1 MAQTVLID
9 IPGIG
14 QVEAK
19 NAASEATLQEIL
31 KIMRKFDKSTDG
43 GKKTVDDG
51 SGSTSGSGSG
61 GSAGEGGKVNKA
73 TALLGRMA
81 FAAGFALAKV
91 DTAARMVAGGFAGL
105 AEGSTDLIRDFANV
119 GNDLNKAASIFSK
132 VPILGTMFSA
142 VAAAATGAVD
152 AYQKATASGA
162 TFSGS
167 INQFSAAAS
176 SAGMTMA
183 EFGGLIAKNGN
194 GMLAFGGTTESGAK
208 RFAQVSR
215 QLQATSSDLFA
226 LGYSTTEINEGL
238 AKYGDL
244 LRTQGRST
252 NKSNAE
258 MVAGAKSYLKEMDA
272 LAKITGE
279 ERSAKEAEA
288 KRLAS
293 DAQFQAATANMDEKA
308 ADSFRKTVLGLPAPL
323 QGFVKDFL
331 ATGTL
336 TSEET
341 QRVGA
346 IMGGDVMNELQRM
359 RDKMKSGTALTD
371 AEQDRFRQIL
381 AAAGKT
387 AQKSY
392 GDTFAATREFDGAM
406 QASTAAASLNVN
418 ANKEATAA
426 QKEAKEKTD
435 KMNEAIERN
444 KQSLAAFS
452 NAFQMALANSGMLD
466 LLMKAFEFTANFV
479 MAYVVPLFNVLSAS
493 VQIIAGSLIDSFGP
507 AVISVGGFFNDI
519 LIPAIK
525 GFTEFLAVDVIPA
538 IAETFENLKPSI
550 QAIGDFIMNWV
561 VPSFKVV
568 AGFILDNL
576 TPIIKVLAIG
586 LAAYGTFLAA
596 STLIGWANVAM
607 DAARAAASIPV
618 IAGLLALG
626 AAVMAPIAP
635 FLLIAGAVVGLVL
648 LFKKL
653 GGDTQ
658 VISDTFKLMGLKFK
672 DWFLTFKEA
681 LFSLINK
688 IPGFRGD
695 FDKDLEEI
703 HKEQLANQQ
712 ERDKVATGIT
722 ERMANNREAAK
733 TAEEKKREE
742 KKQAISDKID
752 KASHS
757 SKLAGVKQQE
767 DANAKDKAAK
777 DAKVTPSVD
786 FNANGA
792 DLLKQVAANQGSA
805 LIKDSKPSASASA
818 DNVKKTIEQDGEKK
832 QAAQKAAED
841 KKAAEE
847 KKQEDKKDT
856 KPTTTQ
862 DSPETLLASLNTKMD
877 QLIKVNKSVFEVAE
891 NQLSVS
897 RGMTKNL
904 YKM

>member
-51 SGSTSGSGSG
+51 KDISLRGGNGEDG
-61 GSAGEGGKVNKA
+61 GSKAAKAG
-73 TALLGRMA
+73 ALLGRMA
-81 FAAGFALAKV
+81 MAAGYALAKV
-91 DTAARMVAGGFAGL
+91 DTAARIVAGGFVGL
-105 AEGSTDLIRDFANV
+105 AEGSTDLIREFANV
-119 GNDLNKAASIFSK
+119 GNDLNKAASIFAK

-152 AYQKATASGA
+152 AYQKATSSGA
-162 TFSGS
+162 SFSGS

-176 SAGMTMA
+176 QAGMTMA

-288 KRLAS
+288 KRLAQ
-293 DAQFQAATANMDEKA
+293 DAQFQAATANMDEA
-308 ADSFRKTVLGLPAPL
+308 AANSFRKTVLGLPAPL

-387 AQKSY
+387 AQKTY

-418 ANKEATAA
+418 ANKEATKA
-426 QKEAKEKTD
+426 QAEAKEKTD

-466 LLMKAFEFTANFV
+466 LLMKAFEFAANFV
-479 MAYVVPLFNVLSAS
+479 MTYVVPLFNVLSTS
-493 VQIIAGSLIDSFGP
+493 VQIIVGSLIDSFGP
-507 AVISVGGFFNDI
+507 AIASVGGFFNDI

-538 IAETFENLKPSI
+538 VAQTFDDLKPTI
-550 QAIGDFIMNWV
+550 QALGDFIMNWV
-561 VPSFKVV
+561 VPAFKVV
-568 AGFILDNL
+568 AGFIMDNL
-576 TPIIKVLAIG
+576 TPIIKVLAVG
-586 LAAYGTFLAA
+586 LAAYGTYVVA

-607 DAARAAASIPV
+607 EAAKAAASIPV
-618 IAGLLALG
+618 IASLIALG
-626 AAVMAPIAP
+626 AAALAPLAP
-635 FLLIAGAVVGLVL
+635 FLLVAAAVAAVILV
-648 LFKKL
+648 FKKL

-712 ERDKVATGIT
+712 DRDKVAAGIS

-733 TAEEKKREE
+733 TKEEKEREEKKR
-742 KKQAISDKID
+742 AIGEKID
-752 KASHS
+752 KASHTTR
-757 SKLAGVKQQE
+757 LAGVKQQE

-777 DAKVTPSVD
+777 EAAPSVD

-792 DLLKQVAANQGSA
+792 NLLKQVAANQGSA
-805 LIKDSKPSASASA
+805 LIKDAKPAPGAAA
-818 DNVKKTIEQDGEKK
+818 DTVKKTIEQDGEKK
-832 QAAQKAAED
+832 QAAQKAAEE
-841 KKAAEE
+841 KKAADD

-891 NQLSVS
+891 NQLSVQK
-897 RGMTKNL
+897 GMTKNL
-904 YKM
+904 YKI